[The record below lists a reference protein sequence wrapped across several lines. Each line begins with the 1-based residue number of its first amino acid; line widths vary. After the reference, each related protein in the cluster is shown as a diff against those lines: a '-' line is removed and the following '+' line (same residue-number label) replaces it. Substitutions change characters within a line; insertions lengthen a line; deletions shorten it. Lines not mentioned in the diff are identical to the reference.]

1 MKKMAFSL
9 LLLSFSLSIF
19 ANSPNSTIQI
29 CTTRLEEIVDDVS
42 LLTLG
47 SMGNLSLATD
57 LGKYVGSLL
66 KSEGY
71 DYYVLGPLDTLS
83 IDDDDYFYRVN
94 KSPFIT
100 ADLYDKFATGLTAAG
115 IIPIFDGRGKMD
127 TYLISS
133 LVTRK
138 LTYPVIVEDEGKAN
152 LLRNLKYKAT
162 FIVEG
167 KDGYTFL
174 NGGPTSLYWTIDV
187 PSGEETRKQILLNSI
202 LYISDGEVQV
212 KKPFSKGGVVVYSD
226 DAFVIEEAKSILKKH
241 AGPGRIPW

>member
-1 MKKMAFSL
+1 
-9 LLLSFSLSIF
+9 
-19 ANSPNSTIQI
+19 
-29 CTTRLEEIVDDVS
+29 
-42 LLTLG
+42 
-47 SMGNLSLATD
+47 MGNLSLATD

-138 LTYPVIVEDEGKAN
+138 LTYPVIV
-152 LLRNLKYKAT
+152 
-162 FIVEG
+162 
-167 KDGYTFL
+167 
-174 NGGPTSLYWTIDV
+174 
-187 PSGEETRKQILLNSI
+187 
-202 LYISDGEVQV
+202 
-212 KKPFSKGGVVVYSD
+212 
-226 DAFVIEEAKSILKKH
+226 
-241 AGPGRIPW
+241 

>member
-1 MKKMAFSL
+1 MAFSL
-9 LLLSFSLSIF
+9 LLLSFFLTIF
-19 ANSPNSTIQI
+19 ANSPNLTIQI
-29 CTTRLEEIVDDVS
+29 STISTTRLERIVDDVS

-47 SMGNLSLATD
+47 SLGNLSLATD

-66 KSEGY
+66 KSQGY

-83 IDDDDYFYRVN
+83 VDDDDYFYRVN
-94 KSPFIT
+94 KSPFVT

-115 IIPIFDGRGKMD
+115 IIPVFDGRGKID

-138 LTYPVIVEDEGKAN
+138 LTYPVIVENEGKAN

-162 FIVEG
+162 FIVEEEG
-167 KDGYTFL
+167 GYVFL
-174 NGGPTSLYWTIDV
+174 NGVPASLYWTIDM
-187 PSGEETRKQILLNSI
+187 PNGESIRKQILLNSI
-202 LYISDGEVQV
+202 LYISDGEIQV
-212 KKPFSKGGVVVYSD
+212 KKPFSKSGVMVYSSD
-226 DAFVIEEAKSILKKH
+226 DFVIEEAKSILKRR

>member
-1 MKKMAFSL
+1 
-9 LLLSFSLSIF
+9 
-19 ANSPNSTIQI
+19 
-29 CTTRLEEIVDDVS
+29 
-42 LLTLG
+42 
-47 SMGNLSLATD
+47 MGNLSLATD

-133 LVTRK
+133 IVTRK

-167 KDGYTFL
+167 EDGYVFL
-174 NGGPTSLYWTIDV
+174 
-187 PSGEETRKQILLNSI
+187 SG
-202 LYISDGEVQV
+202 
-212 KKPFSKGGVVVYSD
+212 
-226 DAFVIEEAKSILKKH
+226 
-241 AGPGRIPW
+241 